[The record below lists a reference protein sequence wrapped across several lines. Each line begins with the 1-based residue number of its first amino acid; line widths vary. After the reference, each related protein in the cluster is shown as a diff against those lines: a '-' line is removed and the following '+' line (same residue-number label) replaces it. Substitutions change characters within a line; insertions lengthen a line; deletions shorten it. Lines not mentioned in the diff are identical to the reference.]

1 MHPLSPADISI
12 FSLEIIKFC
21 CINKYR
27 YITGIDGILIHNLL
41 TYFETFLMDFLINIV
56 TILMSAKMALLKIK
70 VFLIKDY
77 GVIIFVYELIYENV
91 SRDSNHTVV
100 VVM

>member
-21 CINKYR
+21 CINKCR
-27 YITGIDGILIHNLL
+27 YITGIDCILIHIYNSL

-56 TILMSAKMALLKIK
+56 N
-70 VFLIKDY
+70 FD
-77 GVIIFVYELIYENV
+77 V
-91 SRDSNHTVV
+91 SKNSFTSSS
-100 VVM
+100 

>member
-21 CINKYR
+21 CINKSR
-27 YITGIDGILIHNLL
+27 YITGIDCILIHIYNSL

-56 TILMSAKMALLKIK
+56 N
-70 VFLIKDY
+70 FD
-77 GVIIFVYELIYENV
+77 V
-91 SRDSNHTVV
+91 SKNSFTSSS
-100 VVM
+100 

>member
-1 MHPLSPADISI
+1 
-12 FSLEIIKFC
+12 
-21 CINKYR
+21 
-27 YITGIDGILIHNLL
+27 
-41 TYFETFLMDFLINIV
+41 MDFLINIV
-56 TILMSAKMALLKIK
+56 TILMSAKMASLKIK

-77 GVIIFVYELIYENV
+77 GVIIFVYELINKNV

>member
-1 MHPLSPADISI
+1 
-12 FSLEIIKFC
+12 
-21 CINKYR
+21 
-27 YITGIDGILIHNLL
+27 
-41 TYFETFLMDFLINIV
+41 
-56 TILMSAKMALLKIK
+56 MSAKIASLVPLKIK

-77 GVIIFVYELIYENV
+77 GVITFVYELINKNV